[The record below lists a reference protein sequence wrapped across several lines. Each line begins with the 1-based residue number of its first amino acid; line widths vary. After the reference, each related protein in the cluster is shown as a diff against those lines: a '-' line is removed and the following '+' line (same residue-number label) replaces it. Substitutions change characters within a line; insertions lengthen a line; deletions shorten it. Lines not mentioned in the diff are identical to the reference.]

1 MHPHINALYTLANQH
16 ERLIIG
22 LMSGTSLDGLD
33 VALCKVSGY
42 GPSTTISLL
51 EFETMPYTQE
61 YRENVMRIFSKP
73 IGDIEHL
80 CIMNAWIGREHG
92 RLVNRCLAQWGQ
104 QATNIDLIASHG
116 QTIYHCPADMHKKP
130 ELPNATLQIGDA
142 DHIAMITG
150 IITVSDFR
158 QKHLAAGGQGAPLVT
173 YGDHLMFSSENE
185 NRVMLNIG
193 GIANLTYLP
202 RSNSQTPFFSSDIGP
217 GNTMMDAFVHANY
230 EGLSYDR
237 DAELASRGKV
247 NINLL
252 AALKTHPFIT
262 QALPKTTGPELFNLE
277 YLARSLTHA
286 KCENLVPEDVL
297 ATLNQFSADMIF
309 DAIKYCV
316 EDLADVKV
324 YVSGGGLHNPLLIK
338 NLRAKSAD
346 LVIQST
352 DQLHVDPDAKEAILF
367 ALLANECVAAQEQ
380 TFQGKG
386 LNIPGVTMGKISF
399 PD

>member
-1 MHPHINALYTLANQH
+1 MHPHINALYSLSNKH

-42 GPSTTISLL
+42 GPSTTITLL
-51 EFETMPYTQE
+51 EFETMPYNQE
-61 YRENVMRIFSKP
+61 YRENVKHIFSKP
-73 IGDIEHL
+73 VGDIEHL
-80 CIMNAWIGREHG
+80 CIMNAWVGREHG
-92 RLVNRCLAQWGQ
+92 RLVNLCLAKWGQ

-116 QTIYHCPADMHKKP
+116 QTIYHCPIDMHKKP
-130 ELPNATLQIGDA
+130 DLPNSTLQIGDA

-150 IITVSDFR
+150 VITVSDFR

-173 YGDHLMFSSENE
+173 YGDHLIFSSKHE
-185 NRVMLNIG
+185 NRIMLNIG

-202 RSNSQTPFFSSDIGP
+202 KNDSQARFFSSDIGP
-217 GNTMMDAFVHANY
+217 GNTMMDAYVQANY
-230 EGLSYDR
+230 EGLTYDR
-237 DAELASRGKV
+237 DSELASRGKV

-252 AALKTHPFIT
+252 SALKAHPFFT
-262 QALPKTTGPELFNLE
+262 QALPKTTGPELFNLA
-277 YLARSLTHA
+277 YLTSSLKNA
-286 KCENLVPEDVL
+286 KCENLAPEDVL

-309 DAIKYCV
+309 DAIEYCA
-316 EDLADVKV
+316 ENIADVKV

-338 NLRAKSAD
+338 NLREKSAD

-352 DQLHVDPDAKEAILF
+352 DHLDVAPDAKEAILF
-367 ALLANECVAAQEQ
+367 ALLANECVAAKRQ
-380 TFQGKG
+380 TFKDKG
-386 LNIPGVTMGKISF
+386 ANTPGITMGKISF